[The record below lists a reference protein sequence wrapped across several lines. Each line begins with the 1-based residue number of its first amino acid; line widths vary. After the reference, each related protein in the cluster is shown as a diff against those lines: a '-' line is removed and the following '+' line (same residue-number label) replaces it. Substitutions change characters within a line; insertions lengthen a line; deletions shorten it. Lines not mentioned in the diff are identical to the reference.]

1 MRIPRI
7 QRPHAGAKPLE
18 VSLGTGNR
26 IIVRGSVAKTILFRM
41 GKKDKKSK
49 TAEQKA
55 RTAAKQE
62 KKAVQ
67 KEKKGK
73 SKVSTDSDQEDVDL
87 DVIRAEYERKV
98 GVMYGGRVLKTSN
111 NPTWY

>member
-1 MRIPRI
+1 MGLTLKIGATVKI
-7 QRPHAGAKPLE
+7 FRPG
-18 VSLGTGNR
+18 
-26 IIVRGSVAKTILFRM
+26 M

-62 KKAVQ
+62 KKATQ

-73 SKVSTDSDQEDVDL
+73 LKGSVDSDPEDIDL
-87 DVIRAEYERKV
+87 EAVRAEYERKV
-98 GVMYGGRVLKTSN
+98 GTIDLHKSCSGHQ
-111 NPTWY
+111 

>member
-1 MRIPRI
+1 
-7 QRPHAGAKPLE
+7 
-18 VSLGTGNR
+18 
-26 IIVRGSVAKTILFRM
+26 M

-62 KKAVQ
+62 KKAVR

-73 SKVSTDSDQEDVDL
+73 SKGPTDSDPEDIDL
-87 DVIRAEYERKV
+87 EAVRAEYERKV
-98 GVMYGGRVLKTSN
+98 SVSWNEKTYRYLI
-111 NPTWY
+111 TIDC